1 MLWNIKAAENLI
13 SGDVVEFVNDRDGK
27 LTCKKAL
34 ELASISAI
42 AARDIAEGEVLTF
55 DTNGDTK
62 DLMTPQKV
70 TSRP

>member
-13 SGDVVEFVNDRDGK
+13 SGDFVEFVNDRDGK

-34 ELASISAI
+34 ELATISAI
-42 AARDIAEGEVLTF
+42 AARDIAEGEMLTF

-62 DLMTPQKV
+62 DLTTPQKA
-70 TSRP
+70 TLRS